1 MFVTQQEENDV
12 DPPDDDGS
20 KDYLRVLAEQKLR
33 SFSIGNMGR
42 QRGISKKE
50 QEEISKKFGE
60 NIKSLR
66 ESQHKKILEF
76 EKQLLGDKEV
86 FLNWLQYNSN
96 INVNNNNSEGVKI
109 MTVHAAK
116 GLQAPIIILADAG
129 DSENMPHENFF
140 WHNEKLIIPN
150 VNEYKNHTIKEIIN
164 QRKVK
169 LKQESLRLLY
179 VAMTRAEDELYIFG
193 ESGNKKD
200 SWYSIAKTI
209 LADNFVKY
217 FELGISDQKHFKDVD
232 LVLENCELPS
242 YFKEDY
248 IVKNIEKK
256 EIASLENQLYSNL
269 SVARGNFIHQI
280 LSDAS
285 KIPMENFTNY
295 IANLANNSSFNFMG
309 IYLDSI

>member
-1 MFVTQQEENDV
+1 
-12 DPPDDDGS
+12 
-20 KDYLRVLAEQKLR
+20 
-33 SFSIGNMGR
+33 
-42 QRGISKKE
+42 
-50 QEEISKKFGE
+50 
-60 NIKSLR
+60 
-66 ESQHKKILEF
+66 
-76 EKQLLGDKEV
+76 
-86 FLNWLQYNSN
+86 
-96 INVNNNNSEGVKI
+96 
-109 MTVHAAK
+109 VHAAK

-150 VNEYKNHTIKEIIN
+150 INEYKNHTIKEIIN

-217 FELGISDQKHFKDVD
+217 FELGISDQKHFKDAG
-232 LVLENCELPS
+232 LVSEDRELPS

-295 IANLANNSSFNFMG
+295 IANLANNSSFNFIPKREIEEIKLIAKEI
-309 IYLDSI
+309 IYKFPDIFINEVLSEVSINNVAAKTDTIVKIDKLIVKDDNIEIIEIKADKAKILSKSNLSDEYSRQLDIYKQCISHIYPNKKISCKILSFYQKELICL